1 MMCEFIQ
8 DLMHLLSIIKNINF
22 HVTKRLEYLYTYGIA
37 TDYSLIF
44 SHKCHKSDLKTI
56 LKEIKNSYIWLLSTI
71 FYTYNL
77 RDNGFISASSKCFQK
92 MRCKF

>member
-1 MMCEFIQ
+1 MICEFIP
-8 DLMHLLSIIKNINF
+8 DLMHLLNIIKNINF

-44 SHKCHKSDLKTI
+44 SHNCHKSDLKTI
-56 LKEIKNSYIWLLSTI
+56 LKSTI